1 MKEITSILI
10 LLSSFGPLKAQMK
23 LFGAYKYCT
32 ENSEKLAFN
41 YVLDLNCNMTFK
53 MFDSATN
60 STVIGTWNIKKE
72 KELILSIDSTKLK
85 SEIST
90 KKRKWEYTIK
100 NDRLY
105 EKIMTEAQ
113 YRRESKNFN
122 RAVAKQT
129 GENSTMEDYD
139 KFKATQENRYLL
151 KIRDFSCSQ

>member
-1 MKEITSILI
+1 
-10 LLSSFGPLKAQMK
+10 MK
-23 LFGAYKYCT
+23 LFGEYKYCT

-41 YVLDLNCNMTFK
+41 YMLDLNCNMTFT

-60 STVIGTWNIKKE
+60 STVIGTWHIKKE

-105 EKIMTEAQ
+105 EKVMTEAQ
-113 YRRESKNFN
+113 YRRESKGLNK
-122 RAVAKQT
+122 AIAKQT
-129 GENSTMEDYD
+129 GENSTIEDYN
-139 KFKATQENRYLL
+139 KFKAKQANRYLL
-151 KIRDFSCSQ
+151 KIRDFRCPQ